1 MLPHPSFVY
10 CAEISNQNL
19 IATGCY
25 DRTLRLWSKRSKTD
39 YAVVQEFERHEGFI
53 TSICFNKKSDL
64 ILTADSVGVIMQWEF
79 SEQNNWTFKRYIE

>member
-10 CAEISNQNL
+10 CAEISSKHL

-25 DRTLRLWSKRSKTD
+25 DRILRLWSKHSKTD
-39 YAVVQEFERHEGFI
+39 YDVAQEFERHEGFI

-64 ILTADSVGVIMQWEF
+64 ILSADSVGIIMQWEY
-79 SEQNNWTFKRYIE
+79 SEQDCWIFKR